1 MIPLRDSVRPRR
13 FPYINIS
20 LILLNILI
28 FIYGLGLTQTEL
40 IQLYYQRG
48 IVPHQFVSSL
58 LQGGTLGETWLP
70 FLTSTFLHGG
80 WFHLLGNMLYL
91 WVFGDN
97 VEDRLGRAGY
107 LLFYLAA
114 GAAGSIAHIAANPQ
128 SGIPTIGASGAIAG
142 VLGAYLVFFPRAR
155 VLTLIPIVFFIT
167 TAHVPATLFLF
178 IWFILQLVN
187 ASFAGLAA
195 GAQTVAWWAHIGGFV
210 LGFVFAVA
218 THIKQKLN

>member
-1 MIPLRDSVRPRR
+1 MIFL
-13 FPYINIS
+13 
-20 LILLNILI
+20 
-28 FIYGLGLTQTEL
+28 YGLGLTHGEL
-40 IQLYYQRG
+40 IQLYYLRG
-48 IVPHQFVSSL
+48 IVPQQFISYL

-70 FLTSTFLHGG
+70 FITSTFLHGG

-97 VEDRLGRAGY
+97 VEDRLGRGGY

-114 GAAGSIAHIAANPQ
+114 GAAGSLSHIAVNPQ

-142 VLGAYLVFFPRAR
+142 VLGAYLVFFPRAK

-167 TAHVPATLFLF
+167 TAYVPATLFLF

-218 THIKQKLN
+218 THIRQKLN